1 MRRHKHLFEE
11 VVSFDNLLGAARDA
25 LRGRRLR
32 QPGAS
37 FYASL
42 EEQFERYIKL
52 FRDDELAQAIMHDVT
67 GELVQLLV
75 KVFEQQCDV
84 VDKKVAVKTHMGG
97 DIVCNPSDPDGI
109 TVSDFRIEDGEAK
122 DDYDRTIIVP
132 TCVECPAGQKP
143 HRSFYEEFLQP
154 INILQHPH
162 VCAACPLLQKCPVRF
177 ASGWNQVTIEAKQV
191 RLIDYRRKDKTTE
204 FRDAHRLRSGI
215 EATNSLLKRVTG
227 LDRLCV
233 RGRPAVFSSILLKV
247 AGWNLLR
254 AASVRSSP
262 N

>member
-1 MRRHKHLFEE
+1 MFNIDAQYALNLQPEKQSLCRRTI
-11 VVSFDNLLGAARDA
+11 A
-25 LRGRRLR
+25 
-32 QPGAS
+32 
-37 FYASL
+37 
-42 EEQFERYIKL
+42 RYIKL

-154 INILQHPH
+154 INIL
-162 VCAACPLLQKCPVRF
+162 
-177 ASGWNQVTIEAKQV
+177 
-191 RLIDYRRKDKTTE
+191 
-204 FRDAHRLRSGI
+204 
-215 EATNSLLKRVTG
+215 
-227 LDRLCV
+227 
-233 RGRPAVFSSILLKV
+233 
-247 AGWNLLR
+247 
-254 AASVRSSP
+254 
-262 N
+262 

>member
-1 MRRHKHLFEE
+1 MFNIDAQYALNLQPEKQSLCRRTI
-11 VVSFDNLLGAARDA
+11 A
-25 LRGRRLR
+25 
-32 QPGAS
+32 
-37 FYASL
+37 
-42 EEQFERYIKL
+42 RYIKL
-52 FRDDELAQAIMHDVT
+52 FRDDELAQAIMHDVI

-154 INILQHPH
+154 INIL
-162 VCAACPLLQKCPVRF
+162 
-177 ASGWNQVTIEAKQV
+177 
-191 RLIDYRRKDKTTE
+191 
-204 FRDAHRLRSGI
+204 
-215 EATNSLLKRVTG
+215 
-227 LDRLCV
+227 
-233 RGRPAVFSSILLKV
+233 
-247 AGWNLLR
+247 
-254 AASVRSSP
+254 
-262 N
+262 